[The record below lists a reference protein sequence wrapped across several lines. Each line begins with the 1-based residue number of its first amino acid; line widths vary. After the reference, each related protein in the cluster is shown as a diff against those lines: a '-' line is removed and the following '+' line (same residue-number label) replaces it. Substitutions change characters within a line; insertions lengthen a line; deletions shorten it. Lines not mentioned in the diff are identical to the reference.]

1 MIRAIAVLAAAALV
15 LGATTVQAQQ
25 KPRIEYWYFGAG
37 YGESKTRFENSD
49 FNSAQLG
56 VPGITDIKDES
67 DAAYKVFAGYQWTEL
82 WGIEFGYANLGK
94 ATYSYS
100 PPLNNINIVD
110 YEPSTYFLVAT
121 GTVPLGESFGL
132 MVRLGA
138 ARNTV
143 QASVRNSGG
152 QNAKDRNTGF
162 VAGVGVHWKFGNTWG
177 LRFDF
182 DDFGKFGDADTT
194 GRAKGQLATVNL
206 IARF

>member
-1 MIRAIAVLAAAALV
+1 MVAAAALAF
-15 LGATTVQAQQ
+15 GATSAYAQQ
-25 KPRIEYWYFGAG
+25 KPKGEHWYFGAG

-67 DAAYKVFAGYQWTEL
+67 DSAYKVIAGYQWTEL

-100 PPLNNINIVD
+100 PPLNSINLID
-110 YEPSTYFLVAT
+110 YETDSYFLAAT
-121 GTVPLGESFGL
+121 GTIPLGESFSL
-132 MVRLGA
+132 MVRAGA

-143 QASVRNSGG
+143 QASVRNAGG
-152 QNAKDRNTGF
+152 QNAQDRNTGF
-162 VAGVGVHWKFGNTWG
+162 YAGLGVHWKFGQTWG

-206 IARF
+206 VARF